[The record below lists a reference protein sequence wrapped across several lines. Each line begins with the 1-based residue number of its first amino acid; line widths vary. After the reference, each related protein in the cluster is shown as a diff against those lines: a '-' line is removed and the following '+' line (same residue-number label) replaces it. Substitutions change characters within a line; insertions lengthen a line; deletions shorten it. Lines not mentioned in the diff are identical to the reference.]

1 MFDSGLMEVAQVI
14 SLSPARHRDDVLT
27 GEGVLPV
34 LPPLAGLLPAGGL
47 ARGSVVTTG
56 GFGLLSLALAAGASA
71 GGAWCA
77 IAGVPATGVRA
88 AAEAGLDPAR
98 LVLVADPGRNWPQVV
113 ASLLDGFDIVMLCP
127 PEPPPAQLRRKLEA
141 AARRYGSVL
150 LVAGDWPGAQ
160 ARLHVAEEEWTG
172 LGAGHGRLRA
182 RKARVVASGRGAA
195 ERPRSCWL
203 WLPGPDG
210 SVSVAA
216 SATGLARR
224 RRDHRRRVTADDQ
237 QRVSAMTSTGSAST
251 GLDRSTGQRRV
262 LVLRCPD
269 WLAGD
274 AGGGRRRG
282 PRVRA
287 RARGDSG
294 VLPAG

>member
-1 MFDSGLMEVAQVI
+1 MFDSCLMEVAQVI

-34 LPPLAGLLPAGGL
+34 LPPLAGLLPGGGL

-88 AAEAGLDPAR
+88 AAETGLDPAR

-216 SATGLARR
+216 SATGLGGAGEI
-224 RRDHRRRVTADDQ
+224 TAAES
-237 QRVSAMTSTGSAST
+237 QRLIS
-251 GLDRSTGQRRV
+251 
-262 LVLRCPD
+262 
-269 WLAGD
+269 
-274 AGGGRRRG
+274 
-282 PRVRA
+282 
-287 RARGDSG
+287 SG
-294 VLPAG
+294 